1 MDSRLREAERL
12 ARVILEWHQAFGR
25 RKIQE
30 VAPEFYNDYLK
41 RLDSL
46 CKLDLT
52 KPENLRRV
60 ANEQVMGIFERFYAE
75 PIPQTLW
82 DEFIQSIVNLNK
94 PRNLGSVGHLILQLL
109 EDYEQEPEAVAAF
122 LLPDRWVDQPI
133 LLQPGYARLPVSPDK
148 TPRAALRDYFSN
160 LSRFEDLGIGGREL
174 MVAMNED
181 LYEGRGI
188 LEGYITVYNP
198 ASFNFQ
204 LATGEGKLVTQAIH
218 GEITISEVLLGC
230 DPDYEKEHKE

>member
-1 MDSRLREAERL
+1 MESSLRKAKCL
-12 ARVILEWHQAFGR
+12 AQFILRWHQLFGKS
-25 RKIQE
+25 KIQE
-30 VAPEFYNDYLK
+30 VAREFYSEYMEKLE
-41 RLDSL
+41 SL
-46 CKLDLT
+46 CELDLA

-60 ANEQVMGIFERFYAE
+60 ANAQSSGIFEYFYTE

-82 DEFIQSIVNLNK
+82 NELVQNIVDLNK
-94 PRNLGSVGHLILQLL
+94 PKNLGSVGYLILQLL
-109 EDYEQEPEAVAAF
+109 EDYEQEPEAVAPF
-122 LLPDRWVDQPI
+122 LLPDRWVNQPI
-133 LLQPGYARLPVSPDK
+133 LLRPGYARLPVSPDK
-148 TPRAALRDYFSN
+148 TPRAALSDYFSN
-160 LSRFEDLGIGGREL
+160 LSKFEDLGIGGREL

-181 LYEGRGI
+181 LYEGRRI
-188 LEGYITVYNP
+188 LEGYTIVYNP